1 MKEKMFIVPFSR
13 ITINVLI
20 YWPLH
25 IYFPI
30 YNLSVKATVYGCLFK
45 LASVA
50 ERPAEWLDWTFFLA
64 LCEPHDLG
72 EDFSPLR
79 SLISS
84 W

>member
-13 ITINVLI
+13 ITINVLL

-50 ERPAEWLDWTFFLA
+50 EASRMARSDFLS
-64 LCEPHDLG
+64 G
-72 EDFSPLR
+72 SLR
-79 SLISS
+79 AP
-84 W
+84 